1 MNSIKKLFLNEN
13 ENNFELFKQKKI
25 WNLFKSK
32 YRWKNFIEVFLNKV
46 SSINKFG
53 LLFKLFP
60 LEAFDLN
67 FTEKILEKFDDRNII
82 NSFNNNLCPNL
93 NEDLYSI
100 LKIVIKNRYDVKK
113 YTNII
118 ENKLFL
124 NEERINNIYIYIL
137 NQNENSIIENIQHL
151 IINFFME
158 KHSKLTPEN
167 FFFLIKSAK
176 SEKFL

>member
-1 MNSIKKLFLNEN
+1 MNIHCLFYYHHFYHFYHYYYYFYNLYLYFYYLDFYLNSIKKLFLNEN

-82 NSFNNNLCPNL
+82 NS
-93 NEDLYSI
+93 Y
-100 LKIVIKNRYDVKK
+100 
-113 YTNII
+113 
-118 ENKLFL
+118 
-124 NEERINNIYIYIL
+124 
-137 NQNENSIIENIQHL
+137 
-151 IINFFME
+151 
-158 KHSKLTPEN
+158 
-167 FFFLIKSAK
+167 
-176 SEKFL
+176 

>member
-1 MNSIKKLFLNEN
+1 MNIHCLFYYHHFYHFYHYYYYFYNLYLYFYYLDFYLNSIKKLFLNEN

-32 YRWKNFIEVFLNKV
+32 YRWKNFIQVFLNKV

-82 NSFNNNLCPNL
+82 NSLNNNLCPNL

-118 ENKLFL
+118 EN
-124 NEERINNIYIYIL
+124 IYI
-137 NQNENSIIENIQHL
+137 
-151 IINFFME
+151 
-158 KHSKLTPEN
+158 
-167 FFFLIKSAK
+167 
-176 SEKFL
+176 